1 MGLAACLA
9 CALALLLADL
19 RSVAPTAPLRGVAGA
34 VAGPAEQA
42 LGAAR
47 GAVADRVAGSG
58 EQQDRIAALEAEL
71 AQARS
76 LAAEAARGAL
86 DATALAELAA
96 VAPASGFSVV
106 PGRVVALA
114 PAQDGVRAA
123 TLSVGSRDG
132 ARAGLAVVGATGL
145 AGLVDSVSPQVS
157 TVRLVVDPGTEL
169 AARVVSSGEVGVLR
183 GTGASAAFTL
193 LDPLGSM
200 TAGDLVVTVGSPDL
214 AVPSGL
220 AIGRVTRIDGSAAD
234 LSRVA
239 TVTPAVDDSTVDRLA
254 VLVPRGA
261 R

>member
-1 MGLAACLA
+1 MLAACLA
-9 CALALLLADL
+9 CALVLLLADL
-19 RSVAPTAPLRGVAGA
+19 RGAAPVAPLRGVAGA

-47 GAVADRVAGSG
+47 GVVADRVVGP
-58 EQQDRIAALEAEL
+58 QQQSARIAELEAEL
-71 AQARS
+71 AEVRAQA
-76 LAAEAARGAL
+76 AAAAAGAL
-86 DATALAELAA
+86 DAGALAELAA
-96 VAPASGFSVV
+96 VAPPTGFDVV
-106 PGRVVALA
+106 PGRVVALT

-145 AGLVDSVSPQVS
+145 AGLVASVSPSVS
-157 TVRLVVDPGTEL
+157 TVRLVVDPATEL

-183 GTGASAAFTL
+183 GTGTGATFTL
-193 LDPLGSM
+193 LDPLGAM

-220 AIGRVTRIDGSAAD
+220 AVGRVARIDGSAAD